1 MYVSYCKAVLSGIEI
16 SYAFRYSDTANYLGK
31 YIIADIGEL
40 DNCVSLSDYEIK
52 EWKKFGN
59 EVNGFAEYSLLHL
72 PTSTYL
78 LYFNRF
84 IFHSVAFILN
94 KKAWLITALPGVGK
108 STQYRN
114 LKQLHPVEITIING
128 DKPILELREDGSF
141 MVHPSPWN
149 GKEKWFGTESATLAG
164 IICLKQENFNKI
176 QRIEP
181 RDSVSQ
187 IFISI
192 HHTFE
197 STQVIQQAGKMADR
211 LLKSVPVWLLSNK
224 GDLESS
230 ELLYQ
235 TIKQW
240 DKEHH
245 HEVQD

>member
-1 MYVSYCKAVLSGIEI
+1 MYISYCKAVLSGIEI
-16 SYAFRYSDTANYLGK
+16 NYAFRYPDTVNYLGK
-31 YIIADIGEL
+31 YVISNIGESE
-40 DNCVSLSDYEIK
+40 NFVSLSDYEIR
-52 EWKKFGN
+52 EWEKLGS

-78 LYFNRF
+78 LNYNRF

-108 STQYRN
+108 STQFKN
-114 LKQLHPVEITIING
+114 LIQLHPDEITIING
-128 DKPILELREDGSF
+128 DKPILELKDNDSF

-149 GKEKWFGTESATLAG
+149 GKEQWSGTDSAPLAG
-164 IICLKQENFNKI
+164 IICLKQDKENTINQITPK
-176 QRIEP
+176 
-181 RDSVSQ
+181 DSVSQ
-187 IFISI
+187 IFASI

-197 STQVIQQAGKMADR
+197 NKQVIQQAGNMATKI
-211 LLKSVPVWLLSNK
+211 LKSVPVWLLSNK

-240 DKEHH
+240 DKEHL